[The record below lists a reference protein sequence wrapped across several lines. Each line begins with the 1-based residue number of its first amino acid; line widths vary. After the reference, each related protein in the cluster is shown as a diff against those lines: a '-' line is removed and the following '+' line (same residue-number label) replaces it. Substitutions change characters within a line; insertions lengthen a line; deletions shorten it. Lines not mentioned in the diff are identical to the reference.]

1 MSENAPLITADL
13 VSLDQDLGSEKTK
26 VITKLAG
33 IVAATGR
40 ADSAKGLAGDALA
53 REEQS
58 ATGQPGGIG
67 IPHLSLI
74 HI

>member
-53 REEQS
+53 RD
-58 ATGQPGGIG
+58 
-67 IPHLSLI
+67 H
-74 HI
+74 